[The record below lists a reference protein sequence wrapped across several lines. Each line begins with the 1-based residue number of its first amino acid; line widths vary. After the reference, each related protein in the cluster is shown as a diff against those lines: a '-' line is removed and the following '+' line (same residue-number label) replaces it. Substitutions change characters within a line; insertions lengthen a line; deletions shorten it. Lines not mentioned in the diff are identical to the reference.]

1 MWFLFK
7 LHYYDNKK
15 KGEVDF
21 LVDDHGKLNVL
32 PIEVKSGKDYT
43 QHSALT
49 NFLETPDYG
58 INRAIV
64 FSNERKVFDKRWVIY
79 LPIYYC
85 MFLNDD
91 CHDEDII
98 LPELESVWKPSIH

>member
-1 MWFLFK
+1 M
-7 LHYYDNKK
+7 
-15 KGEVDF
+15 DF
-21 LVDDHGKLNVL
+21 LIDDHGKLNVL

-64 FSNERKVFDKRWVIY
+64 FSNERKVFEKRGVTY

-85 MFLNDD
+85 MFLNDVS
-91 CHDEDII
+91 HDEAVI
-98 LPELESVWKPSIH
+98 LPELESV

>member
-1 MWFLFK
+1 M
-7 LHYYDNKK
+7 
-15 KGEVDF
+15 
-21 LVDDHGKLNVL
+21 L

-64 FSNERKVFDKRWVIY
+64 FSNERKVFWKRGVTY

-85 MFLNDD
+85 MFLYDD
-91 CHDEDII
+91 CQDETVI
-98 LPELESVWKPSIH
+98 LPELESV